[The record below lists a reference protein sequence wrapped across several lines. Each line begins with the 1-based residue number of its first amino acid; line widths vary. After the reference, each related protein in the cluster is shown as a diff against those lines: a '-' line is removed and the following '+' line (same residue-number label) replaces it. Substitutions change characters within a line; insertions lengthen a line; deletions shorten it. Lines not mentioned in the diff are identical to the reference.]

1 MCLLENL
8 LVLVDASCRLACNI
22 CLHPIFVVFD
32 TGQRLEMEELE
43 LGYTVVQGETE
54 S

>member
-1 MCLLENL
+1 MRLLDKL
-8 LVLVDASCRLACNI
+8 LVLVDVSCQLACII
-22 CLHPIFVVFD
+22 CLYPIFVVFD